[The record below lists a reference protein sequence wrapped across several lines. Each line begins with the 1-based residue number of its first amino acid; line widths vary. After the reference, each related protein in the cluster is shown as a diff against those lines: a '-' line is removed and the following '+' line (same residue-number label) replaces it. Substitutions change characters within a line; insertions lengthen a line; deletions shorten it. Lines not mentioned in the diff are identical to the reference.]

1 MKQKE
6 WLKGHIHVLETVV
19 CLVLILIGLLFL
31 SSMPTIAS
39 AIFILSFFIG
49 GYESAKAGILELI
62 KHKHLSVDVLM
73 ILAAIG
79 AGIIGYWLEGALLIF
94 IFSMSN
100 TLEEMATEKSRDAIS
115 ALMSLTPDTARKIA
129 YDGQILE
136 VETKVLNIG
145 DRLQVRKGEAVPI
158 DGKLLSHFG
167 QFDETMVTGEA
178 ITVDKEKGQDLIGG
192 TINQGQTIEM
202 LVTVENGETLFAK
215 IVDLVASAQGQ
226 KSKTATF
233 IESLED
239 VYVKLV
245 LFLVPSF
252 ILFSHFVFA
261 WTWLDA
267 FYRGMIL
274 LTVASPCALIA
285 SSTPTT
291 LSAISHAARKGLIIK
306 GGDIVD
312 NMGDIRAVVMDK
324 TGTLTQGKPSVVNSH
339 YILDKM
345 LVDRIVKSAEIASTH
360 PVSKALL
367 DFTEKRK
374 PLTVE
379 QLEEI
384 SGKGF
389 QCYYKGKEWRIG
401 KKSFI
406 LEKLENL
413 SQFEKSVQAEENQG
427 KTLIFVSCDNQ
438 LAAYYALLDDI
449 KLESQQAIKT
459 LHAMGIKTVMLTGD
473 QERTANYVAQKLG
486 IDEVVANCM
495 PHDKAIK
502 LAELKDKYGFVAMVG
517 DGIND
522 APALAQADV
531 SYAIGSGTDIAI
543 EAADSVIMDD
553 LTRIPFSIQL
563 SRKMKTIVKQNIVF
577 ALSIIT
583 LLILANV
590 FQVINLPLG
599 VVGHEGSTILV
610 ILNGLRLLSFK
621 EFLT

>member
-1 MKQKE
+1 MTIRQ
-6 WLKGHIHVLETVV
+6 WMADHLHLMETLA
-19 CLVLILIGLLFL
+19 CLVLIIIGLAFL
-31 SSMPTIAS
+31 HSFPQVAS
-39 AIFILSFFIG
+39 AIFITAFLIG
-49 GYESAKAGILELI
+49 GYASAKTGILDLV
-62 KHKHLSVDVLM
+62 KNKHLSVDILM

-94 IFSMSN
+94 IFSLSN
-100 TLEEMATEKSRDAIS
+100 TLEEMAMEKSKDAIS
-115 ALMSLTPDTARKIA
+115 GLMSLTPDTARQ
-129 YDGQILE
+129 YQEDGHILE
-136 VETKVLNIG
+136 VETRSLSVG

-158 DGKLLSHFG
+158 DGQLLSPFG
-167 QFDETMVTGEA
+167 QFDESMVTGEP
-178 ITVDKEKGQDLIGG
+178 ITVDKAEGQDLIGG
-192 TINQGQTIEM
+192 TINQGQTIDM
-202 LVTVENGETLFAK
+202 LVTIENDDTLFAK
-215 IVDLVASAQGQ
+215 IINLVESAQEK

-239 VYVKLV
+239 GYVKFVLV
-245 LFLVPSF
+245 LIPAF
-252 ILFSHFVFA
+252 ILFSHFVLS
-261 WTWLDA
+261 WTWLAA

-285 SSTPTT
+285 SSTPAS
-291 LSAISHAARKGLIIK
+291 LAAISRAARKGLIIK

-312 NMGDIRAVVMDK
+312 NMGDIKAVVMDK
-324 TGTLTQGKPSVVNSH
+324 TGTLTQGKPSVVNAH
-339 YILDKM
+339 YLEDEL
-345 LVDRIVKSAEIASTH
+345 LVNRLVKGAEAASTH
-360 PVSKALL
+360 PISKAFLEY
-367 DFTEKRK
+367 TEKLE
-374 PLTVE
+374 PLTFDH
-379 QLEEI
+379 LEEI

-389 QCYYKGKEWRIG
+389 QGFYQGQEWRIG

-406 LEKLENL
+406 LEMVPDL
-413 SQFEKSVQAEENQG
+413 SAFEETIQVEESQG
-427 KTLIFVSCDNQ
+427 KTLIFVSRDNQ
-438 LAAYYALLDDI
+438 LVAYYALLDDI
-449 KLESQQAIKT
+449 KLESKRAIEA

-495 PHDKAIK
+495 PQDKVAK
-502 LAELKDKYGFVAMVG
+502 LAELKTKYGFVAMVG

-531 SYAIGSGTDIAI
+531 SYAIGSGTDIAM
-543 EAADSVIMDD
+543 ESADSVIMDD

-563 SRKMKTIVKQNIVF
+563 SRKMKTIIKQNIVF
-577 ALSIIT
+577 ALSVIT

-621 EFLT
+621 